1 MTSEAKTKKVSAVD
15 DIELLRRL
23 TGTTDLSLTRS
34 ELRIAAYLAT
44 GANSQKD
51 GDFSVCSK
59 KDLAAGV
66 GVSPKT
72 VERALTHLRREGI
85 VESVPQYAE
94 DGTQL
99 ANAYRLIS
107 QN

>member
-1 MTSEAKTKKVSAVD
+1 MTSEAKTKKASAVD

-44 GANSQKD
+44 EANTVD
-51 GDFSVCSK
+51 GGFSICSK

-66 GVSPKT
+66 GVSEKT
-72 VERALTHLRREGI
+72 VERALTHLRREGV
-85 VESVPQYAE
+85 VESVPQYAKN
-94 DGTQL
+94 GTQL
-99 ANAYRLIS
+99 ANAYRLVS
-107 QN
+107 